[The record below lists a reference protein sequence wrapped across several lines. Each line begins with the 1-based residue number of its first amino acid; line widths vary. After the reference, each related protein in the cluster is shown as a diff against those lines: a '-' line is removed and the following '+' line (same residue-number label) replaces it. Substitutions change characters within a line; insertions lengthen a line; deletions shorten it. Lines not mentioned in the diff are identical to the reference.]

1 MDQNRNLWTVAG
13 STQYGAVNCD
23 PSRATSL
30 FLFETANPAKQE
42 ALELFLRDSI
52 PAGHYVMM
60 YTLNDAKINT
70 WSESLVNLL
79 STYGSASVSTLAT
92 EQNVKPWAF
101 FFEKGQIANSREAV
115 AASSNDIITLK
126 AEIIEK

>member
-1 MDQNRNLWTVAG
+1 MDQNRNPWIVAG
-13 STQYGAVNCD
+13 TTQYGAVNCD

-30 FLFETANPAKQE
+30 FLFETANPAKQD
-42 ALELFLRDSI
+42 ALEQFLRDSV

-60 YTLNDAKINT
+60 YTLNDARVNT

-79 STYGSASVSTLAT
+79 NEYGSNAITSLSADQT
-92 EQNVKPWAF
+92 VKPWAF
-101 FFEKGQIANSREAV
+101 FFEKGQNNSREAV
-115 AASSNDIITLK
+115 ANSSSDIITLK